1 MEAHLRPKKWIFGDE
16 VVKEPNLKSKNTQH
30 EAELAMRELLHKVCD
45 ASPAET
51 KKNQLLQHTIKA
63 YRDAIAPDLH
73 DNNNLQSLFQDGVP
87 NLLDRIN
94 CFTSD
99 SIKGSCI

>member
-16 VVKEPNLKSKNTQH
+16 VVKEPNLKSKNTQQ
-30 EAELAMRELLHKVCD
+30 EAELAMRELLHKVYD

-51 KKNQLLQHTIKA
+51 KKNQMLLHTINA

-73 DNNNLQSLFQDGVP
+73 ANTSIQSLFKDAVS
-87 NLLDRIN
+87 NLLDRID
-94 CFTSD
+94 CFTSE
-99 SIKGSCI
+99 